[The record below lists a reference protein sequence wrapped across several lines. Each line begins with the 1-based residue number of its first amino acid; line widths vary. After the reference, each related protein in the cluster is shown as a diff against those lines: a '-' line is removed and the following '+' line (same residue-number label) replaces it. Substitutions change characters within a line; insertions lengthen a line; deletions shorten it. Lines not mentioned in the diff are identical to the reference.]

1 MIFIIPIILGAL
13 ALGTAVAG
21 AVSGIDGMSNIQD
34 AKEIGKKAQRRY
46 EKAVNGIQKEWQ
58 TTQELAESYGQLQ
71 IDIKV
76 DTIGRF
82 VKFLEK
88 INRQASQENKD
99 YLKGLEG
106 ISVQQIREYKTTA
119 LQAEKIAIGGVK
131 ALGAA
136 AAAGQST
143 LTAVGLFGTASTGAA
158 ISGLSGAAASN
169 ATLAWL
175 GGGALAAGGG
185 GMALGTL
192 VLGGIAVG
200 PALAVGG
207 FMLASQGE
215 KELTK
220 AIEYEAKVNTE
231 IANIDD
237 AQGILGT
244 IQCRIHE
251 LGELA
256 LEINERAT
264 DLLNR
269 LESKPFNPKENASQ
283 FQQVA
288 LLIKALAEI
297 LKTPILDSQGNLN
310 PVTSTI
316 RAKYAKLANS

>member
-21 AVSGIDGMSNIQD
+21 AVSGIDGMSNMQE
-34 AKEIGKKAQRRY
+34 AEEIGKDAQNRH
-46 EKAVNGIQKEWQ
+46 EEAVNSIQKEWQ

-82 VKFLEK
+82 VKFLET
-88 INRQASQENKD
+88 INRRGSQENQD
-99 YLKGLEG
+99 YLKELEG

-119 LQAEKIAIGGVK
+119 LEAEQFAIGGVK
-131 ALGAA
+131 AVGAA
-136 AAAGQST
+136 AAAGQGT
-143 LTAVGLFGTASTGAA
+143 LAAVGLFGTASTGAA
-158 ISGLSGAAASN
+158 ISGLSGAAAWN

-192 VLGGIAVG
+192 VLGGITVG

-207 FMLASQGE
+207 FILASQGE
-215 KELTK
+215 KALTK

-231 IANIDD
+231 IAKLD
-237 AQGILGT
+237 AAQDVLNN
-244 IQCRIHE
+244 IQCRINE
-251 LGELA
+251 LGDLA
-256 LEINERAT
+256 LDLDERAT
-264 DLLNR
+264 GLLNR

-288 LLIKALAEI
+288 LLIKALSEI